1 MNKEQ
6 LAKHIGDIDDLLVEE
21 AGRIPDY
28 RRQHRKKIIRRLV
41 GAAAAVVLM
50 TCSFSAGA
58 LAFSGKTVVE
68 VPVEKEMI
76 SFEEIDLTMI
86 LPDNWRG
93 KYSVEKKGQNYIV
106 YNKQIREATS
116 KGADAFDGG
125 ILFHIVCYKE
135 AMTPEQFVEK
145 GYDFVEYRYLYSTS
159 NSTYVLCYASDV
171 QWNPEDAGQEAAYQQ
186 MASEIE
192 DIKFVVDNAFAD

>member
-6 LAKHIGDIDDLLVEE
+6 FAKHIGDIDDLLVEQAE
-21 AGRIPDY
+21 QIPNY
-28 RRQHRKKIIRRLV
+28 KRQHRKKRIRQLI

-58 LAFSGKTVVE
+58 LAFSGETVVE
-68 VPVEKEMI
+68 VPVEKETV
-76 SFEEIDLTMI
+76 SLEEINLTMI

-93 KYSVEKKGQNYIV
+93 KYSVEKDGQNYIV
-106 YNKQIREATS
+106 YNKQIREAAG

-125 ILFHIVCYKE
+125 ILFYIVCYQE
-135 AMTPEQFVEK
+135 AMTPEQFVEN
-145 GYDFVEYRYLYSTS
+145 GYDFVEYRYLFSTS

-171 QWNPEDAGQEAAYQQ
+171 QWNPNDARQEEVYNQ
-186 MASEIE
+186 MESEIKN
-192 DIKFVVDNAFAD
+192 IKFVVDNALAD